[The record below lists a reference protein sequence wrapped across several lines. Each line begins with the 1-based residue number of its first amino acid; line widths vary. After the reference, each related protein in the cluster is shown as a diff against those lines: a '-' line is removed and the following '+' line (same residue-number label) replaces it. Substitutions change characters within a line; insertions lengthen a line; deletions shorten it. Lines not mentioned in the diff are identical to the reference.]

1 MAHTVEILPAA
12 LKQLQA
18 LPRPDQRRVR
28 DRIDRLADN
37 PRPHGST
44 KLEGADDL
52 HRIRVGQYRV
62 IYSIHDKELVVV
74 VVRVG
79 NRRDVYRNV
88 R

>member
-1 MAHTVEILPAA
+1 LPYTIEILPAA

-18 LPRPDQRRVR
+18 LPRPDQRRIR

-37 PRPHGST
+37 PRPYGSS

-62 IYSIHDKELVVV
+62 IYSIQDKDLVVV

-79 NRRDVYRNV
+79 NRRDVYRFMK
-88 R
+88 